1 MQEKV
6 ERDIS
11 FMGRLG
17 ARVMATVIERSIVA
31 LIGAFHDE
39 HLKILMDNNYF
50 IIETVLNASK
60 KRPRYERYNFSEQQ
74 IAQLELKRLTMTKRA
89 LGVMGMIRTLTSKFP
104 AFREELTLEN
114 VRGWLQK
121 QRPDLLATIDAH
133 ENKTW
138 LENQI
143 IELQKFFWG
152 F

>member
-11 FMGRLG
+11 FIGRLG

-60 KRPRYERYNFSEQQ
+60 KRPRYERYGYSEQQ
-74 IAQLELKRLTMTKRA
+74 IAQLEYKRLTMTKRA
-89 LGVMGMIRTLTSKFP
+89 LGLMGLIRTLASKFP
-104 AFREELTLEN
+104 AFREDLTLEN

-121 QRPDLLATIDAH
+121 QRPDLLAVIDSH
-133 ENKTW
+133 SNKNW
-138 LENQI
+138 LQNQVNEI
-143 IELQKFFWG
+143 LKFFWG